1 VLVHTTQVNSE
12 MQFHFHAEASSSSS
26 FQSGGQLVYRAGQS
40 IVQGLLAALLAVSA
54 LARVHKV
61 CSIIVEMTG
70 LSYPGGQTPD
80 SCIAGWL
87 HTSIQH
93 LPPGELC
100 ACQACIHGIGLTQ
113 PICISIINVH
123 SKCKRLC
130 LCCRAYGGSGAS
142 QICI

>member
-1 VLVHTTQVNSE
+1 
-12 MQFHFHAEASSSSS
+12 MQFRFHAEASSSSS

-87 HTSIQH
+87 HTSIQK

-100 ACQACIHGIGLTQ
+100 ACQACIHGIEFTHPFAL
-113 PICISIINVH
+113 
-123 SKCKRLC
+123 
-130 LCCRAYGGSGAS
+130 A
-142 QICI
+142 

>member
-1 VLVHTTQVNSE
+1 
-12 MQFHFHAEASSSSS
+12 MQFHFRAEASSSSS
-26 FQSGGQLVYRAGQS
+26 FQSGSQLVYRAGQS

-87 HTSIQH
+87 RTSIQQ
-93 LPPGELC
+93 LPPGEQC
-100 ACQACIHGIGLTQ
+100 ACHARIDGIEFKQ
-113 PICISIINVH
+113 PICFDLTNVH
-123 SKCKRLC
+123 CESKGLC
-130 LCCRAYGGSGAS
+130 LCCRVYGGSGAS

>member
-1 VLVHTTQVNSE
+1 
-12 MQFHFHAEASSSSS
+12 MQFHFRAEASSSSS

-40 IVQGLLAALLAVSA
+40 VVQGLLAALLAVSA

-87 HTSIQH
+87 HTSIQQ
-93 LPPGELC
+93 LTPGELC
-100 ACQACIHGIGLTQ
+100 ACQACIDGIKFTQ
-113 PICISIINVH
+113 PIYINITNVH
-123 SKCKRLC
+123 WKCK
-130 LCCRAYGGSGAS
+130 G
-142 QICI
+142 